1 MSAILTLAKT
11 YYKMLIAFMTRRV
24 MLLIVIF
31 CSMGLLMW
39 RAVDLQVVNKHFLQ
53 TQGAKRHISV
63 VPVSTYRGKIFDRD
77 GEIMAISSPVQS
89 VWVNSS
95 ELDAAQKPELKKLIA
110 LLQLPKDKAK
120 VLLFPEPKQH
130 FVYLKRRIS
139 PELAE
144 KVKLMQ
150 LSGIYFE
157 REFKRFYPAGPMAAH
172 IVGFTNNDDVGQE
185 GMERSFEK
193 SLAGT
198 DGSKRVIRDGKRQII
213 EDVESIKEPVPG
225 KDLVLS
231 IDRRVQYLAYRELQA
246 AFLARRAKSASLVV
260 LNAKT
265 GEILAAVTQPA
276 FNPNSRENLKES
288 LYRNRAITDVYE
300 PGSSVKPFVV
310 AAALDK
316 EYVSEDAKFISNGA
330 FQIGRNQVHDGHN
343 YGVLDLAGV
352 LKKSSNIGAS
362 QIALKMPGAY
372 FWKIYHGLGFGISP
386 AVGFPSEAS
395 GSLLSLERVHGFSQ
409 AALSFGY
416 GLSVSTL
423 QLARAYTAIA
433 DDGVVHSVSLLK
445 RNRDP
450 DAKRIFKVSTARK
463 VRKMMEQ
470 VIERDGTAYEARVD
484 GYRVA
489 GKTGTVRKAVHGG
502 YSDKKYFAV
511 FAGMAPATNPRFVI
525 VVMVDEPS
533 TEQYYGGLV
542 SAPIFSKVMTG
553 VLRIYG
559 VESDGDNAV
568 PTLLTR
574 KIHDEETDEAE

>member
-1 MSAILTLAKT
+1 MSAILNTFTNQYKTLLVFA
-11 YYKMLIAFMTRRV
+11 TRRV
-24 MLLIVIF
+24 MLLAFIM
-31 CSMGLLMW
+31 CSMVLLMW
-39 RAVDLQVVNKHFLQ
+39 RAVDLQVINKQFLQ
-53 TQGAKRHISV
+53 TQGAKRHISI
-63 VPVSTYRGKIFDRD
+63 VPVSTYRGKILDRD

-89 VWVNSS
+89 VWVNSQ
-95 ELDAAQKPELKKLIA
+95 ELDNNQKPEIKKLIG
-110 LLQLPKDKAK
+110 LLELPKDKAK
-120 VLLFPEPKQH
+120 VLLFPDPKQR
-130 FVYLKRRIS
+130 FVYLKRRIP

-144 KVKLMQ
+144 KVKL
-150 LSGIYFE
+150 LKISGIYFE

-172 IVGFTNNDDVGQE
+172 IVGFTNSEDVGQE
-185 GMERSFEK
+185 GMERAFEK

-198 DGSKRVIRDGKRQII
+198 DGSKQVIRDGKRQII
-213 EDVESIKEPVPG
+213 EDVENIKEPIPG

-231 IDRRVQYLAYRELQA
+231 IDRRIQYLAYRELQS
-246 AFLARRAKSASLVV
+246 AFLAHKAKSASMVV

-316 EYVSEDAKFISNGA
+316 GYISENAKFISNGPI
-330 FQIGRNQVHDGHN
+330 QVGRYQVRDGHH

-352 LKKSSNIGAS
+352 LKKSSNIGAA
-362 QIALKMPGAY
+362 QIALKMPSGY
-372 FWKIYHGLGFGISP
+372 FWNIYHNLGFGVSP
-386 AVGFPSEAS
+386 GVGFPSEAS
-395 GSLLSLERVHGFSQ
+395 GSLLSVERVHGFSQ
-409 AALSFGY
+409 ATLSFGY
-416 GLSVSTL
+416 GLALSTL

-433 DDGVVHSVSLLK
+433 DDGILHSVSLLK
-445 RNRDP
+445 RDRDP
-450 DAKRIFKVSTARK
+450 DAKRIFKAITARK
-463 VRKMMEQ
+463 VRNMMEQ
-470 VIERDGTAYEARVD
+470 VIEPGGTAYEARVD

-533 TEQYYGGLV
+533 EEQYYGGLV

-553 VLRIYG
+553 ALRIYG
-559 VESDGDNAV
+559 VETDGDNAV
-568 PTLLTR
+568 PTLLT
-574 KIHDEETDEAE
+574 KKDADETE